1 MNSEGLEM
9 LMSNRMPFIIPEMD
23 LNFRLARLLI
33 VIEKLSYSSKG
44 NPILNLEKIAIFEF
58 LIKYPHILKL
68 VIEMKKRDENIQF
81 NQEYIGSIESLFPD
95 RNALNNLSSVRLI
108 LIKLIQFDFIKIE
121 KIKKELYFVI
131 TDSGKECVKEM
142 SSEYTV
148 EIGLFCEGLKV
159 LRSVSNNE
167 LKKIITPL
175 IEGV

>member
-1 MNSEGLEM
+1 
-9 LMSNRMPFIIPEMD
+9 MSKN
-23 LNFRLARLLI
+23 
-33 VIEKLSYSSKG
+33 
-44 NPILNLEKIAIFEF
+44 
-58 LIKYPHILKL
+58 
-68 VIEMKKRDENIQF
+68 
-81 NQEYIGSIESLFPD
+81 YIGSIESLFPD

-108 LIKLIQFDFIKIE
+108 LIKLIQFHFIKIE

-142 SSEYTV
+142 SSEYTD
-148 EIGLFCEGLKV
+148 EIGLFCEGLKG

>member
-9 LMSNRMPFIIPEMD
+9 LMGNRIPFIIPEMD

-33 VIEKLSYSSKG
+33 VIDKLSYSSKG

-68 VIEMKKRDENIQF
+68 VLKTKQRDENIQF

-108 LIKLIQFDFIKIE
+108 LIKLIQFDFIKVE
-121 KIKKELYFVI
+121 NIKKELYFVI
-131 TDSGKECVKEM
+131 SDDGKECIKEI
-142 SSEYTV
+142 SSEYTD
-148 EIGLFCEGLKV
+148 EIGLFCERLKV

-167 LKKIITPL
+167 LKR
-175 IEGV
+175 